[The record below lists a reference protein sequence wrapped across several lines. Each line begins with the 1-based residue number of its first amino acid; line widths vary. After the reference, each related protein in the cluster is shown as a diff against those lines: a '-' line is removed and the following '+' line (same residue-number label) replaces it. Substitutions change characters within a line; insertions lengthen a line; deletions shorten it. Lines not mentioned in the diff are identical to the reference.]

1 VRLIGLTPVSK
12 CVAEFAAEFGEGMC
26 TMVHCVYNESLTV
39 VSTPVNG
46 VQIQRQEADLHAQR
60 VCGDGLEE
68 ASICKSLNGSLE
80 NNRIYKVSQSKSG
93 I

>member
-1 VRLIGLTPVSK
+1 MSEINWT
-12 CVAEFAAEFGEGMC
+12 VAKFAAEFGEGMC

-68 ASICKSLNGSLE
+68 ASICRSLNGSLE